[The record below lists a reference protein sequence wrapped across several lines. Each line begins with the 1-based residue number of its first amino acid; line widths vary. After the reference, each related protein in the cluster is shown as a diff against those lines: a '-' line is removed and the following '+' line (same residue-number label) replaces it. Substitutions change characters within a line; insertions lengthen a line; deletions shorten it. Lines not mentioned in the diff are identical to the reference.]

1 MELLQQRSSGHA
13 SRSTTS
19 FLIDDILLHRPKASR
34 DVIAVTSSM
43 VRATFSES
51 YAVAAAAAAA
61 GVMHSP
67 ASAAAVAAAAA
78 YLHPHHYLHKPEA
91 HFMFPAPGLGFGGL
105 FSGGVAEGS
114 LKACRRRKARTV
126 FSDQQL
132 TGLEKRF
139 AAQRY
144 LSTPER
150 VELANALHLSETQVK
165 TWFQNRRMKHKK
177 QLRKSSD
184 VDRTSS
190 MDTSTSPPSSTT
202 PHHTSPPPSSHGDDE
217 IPHAHHIPHHL
228 PPSVLHTSS
237 NFRPPSPLQKVLIN
251 PHQMH
256 PPGDQ
261 DTPDPQR
268 GQLMSI
274 SPPLR
279 GTSSPPYPTLRLE
292 RSPTPE
298 GKSWKS

>member
-1 MELLQQRSSGHA
+1 M
-13 SRSTTS
+13 
-19 FLIDDILLHRPKASR
+19 ASR

-91 HFMFPAPGLGFGGL
+91 HFMFPAPGEAEAFPRLGFGGL

-150 VELANALHLSETQVK
+150 VELANALHLSETQ
-165 TWFQNRRMKHKK
+165 
-177 QLRKSSD
+177 
-184 VDRTSS
+184 
-190 MDTSTSPPSSTT
+190 
-202 PHHTSPPPSSHGDDE
+202 
-217 IPHAHHIPHHL
+217 
-228 PPSVLHTSS
+228 
-237 NFRPPSPLQKVLIN
+237 
-251 PHQMH
+251 
-256 PPGDQ
+256 
-261 DTPDPQR
+261 
-268 GQLMSI
+268 
-274 SPPLR
+274 
-279 GTSSPPYPTLRLE
+279 
-292 RSPTPE
+292 
-298 GKSWKS
+298 